1 MMNSAMMKE
10 ILRTADPLMTV
21 YDTLDKLYETLGSKD
36 NPLSIRGSR
45 GWENRRQWKRGFSQ
59 CRKCKS
65 KLMSYLYGGHSFN
78 EIMSLLHERHP
89 EIQNVRKYAQN
100 VIRQTTGDGYFDDWI
115 VSHKYWHVRK
125 PILAPPEIKELL
137 HLLWML
143 LESEGGIRI
152 EKEKS
157 IEKHLKA
164 NGKTG
169 ALLKYAMSGRRR
181 R

>member
-1 MMNSAMMKE
+1 MSSATAKD

-21 YDTLDKLYETLGSKD
+21 YDTLDKLYEALGSKD
-36 NPLSIRGSR
+36 NPLSLRGSR

-65 KLMSYLYGGHSFN
+65 KLMSYLYAGHSFN
-78 EIMSLLHERHP
+78 EIMRLLHERHP
-89 EIQNVRKYAQN
+89 EIKNVRKYAQN

-125 PILAPPEIKELL
+125 PILAPPEIQEIL
-137 HLLWML
+137 HLLWMI
-143 LESEGGIRI
+143 LESEGNSRI
-152 EKEKS
+152 ETEKS

-164 NGKTG
+164 NSKTG
-169 ALLKYAMSGRRR
+169 ALLKYVMSGRRR